1 MAKKKDNSIM
11 RLTPSQDTAFR
22 NFIGGANLF
31 ITGKGGSGKSFL
43 VDHIKKWCA
52 SKGYNVATCAFM
64 GIAALNV
71 GGSTIHRLFRPG
83 SGVIDRRNKR
93 CLDKKKLDVLRK
105 IDVFIIDEISTVRA
119 DLFSYV
125 ASLSVTSIS
134 CLLSWFLQ
142 KRKPTR
148 QSGEKCSML
157 SRHHN
162 GSSSDSR
169 Q

>member
-71 GGSTIHRLFRPG
+71 GGSTIQR
-83 SGVIDRRNKR
+83 
-93 CLDKKKLDVLRK
+93 
-105 IDVFIIDEISTVRA
+105 
-119 DLFSYV
+119 
-125 ASLSVTSIS
+125 TS
-134 CLLSWFLQ
+134 
-142 KRKPTR
+142 
-148 QSGEKCSML
+148 E
-157 SRHHN
+157 
-162 GSSSDSR
+162 D
-169 Q
+169 